1 MITSIFLYLCML
13 AYMGLFAVL
22 YDKYITLVLFFMLLV
37 LPVVLFLH
45 LVYLQTCIKVR
56 FHERMGVIGKNEEIQ
71 IVIEVENKSIFPV
84 SDVAVRFCYQNMFS
98 DAKKHESI
106 SFSVPG
112 RRHKKNAVKHMTL
125 VLATPYCG
133 NIHVTCERVK
143 IFDYLH
149 LTAFTKKPRKK
160 SKTIS
165 KSSVSVSVLP
175 AFEEV
180 DLSDTDMAMEE
191 DIFSM
196 ENDHFSKTKPGD
208 DPSEIF
214 DIREYREGDR
224 IHRIHWKLSS
234 KRNQWMVKDF
244 SLPMSCQTAVLLD
257 LYQSEKEEDVC
268 AFMDNI
274 LSEALSVSFSLM
286 QQGILHDFVWVDGKD
301 ARLYEYHIQ
310 KEEDLYE
317 MLEQLLYSRPYSS
330 ENKNLFQDTYNSL
343 YQNKEISKYFY
354 ISQSQSEAVR
364 GLI

>member
-22 YDKYITLVLFFMLLV
+22 YDKYITLVLFFMLLI
-37 LPVVLFLH
+37 LPVLLFVH
-45 LVYLQTCIKVR
+45 LIYLQTRIQVR
-56 FHERMGVIGKNEEIQ
+56 FHERMGVIGKNEDIQ
-71 IVIEVENKSIFPV
+71 ILIEVENKSIFPV
-84 SDVAVRFCYQNMFS
+84 SDIAVRFCYQNMFS
-98 DAKKHESI
+98 DEKKHEII

-112 RRHKKNAVKHMTL
+112 RRHGKNAKKHMTL
-125 VLATPYCG
+125 VLATPCCG

-149 LTAFTKKPRKK
+149 LTAFTKKPGRK

-165 KSSVSVSVLP
+165 KSEVSISVLP

-180 DLSDTDMAMEE
+180 DLSDSELAMEE
-191 DIFSM
+191 DVFSM
-196 ENDHFSKTKPGD
+196 ENDHFSKVKPGD

-257 LYQSEKEEDVC
+257 LYQPEMDKDVC
-268 AFMDNI
+268 TFMDEI
-274 LSEALSVSFSLM
+274 LSEALSVSFSLL
-286 QQGILHDFVWVDGKD
+286 QQGILHDFVWVDGRD
-301 ARLYEYHIQ
+301 ARLYEVRVQ
-310 KEEDLYE
+310 KEDDLYE
-317 MLEQLLYSRPYSS
+317 MMEQLLYSRPYSS
-330 ENKNLFQDTYNSL
+330 ENENLFQDTYNGL
-343 YQNKEISKYFY
+343 YQNKEVSQYFY
-354 ISQSQSEAVR
+354 ISQSQSRA
-364 GLI
+364 G